1 MITLLASI
9 AGFISSIFPELFKFL
24 HNRADNAHELAVMQL
39 QMQSAS
45 LDRDV
50 RKEEIGAYA
59 DIAESNALY
68 RTYKTGIVWIDALNG
83 TVRPLITYAFFFEY
97 ALVKYLQY
105 ALLPDHAAAFMYLDA
120 LWTQDDQCIFAG
132 IMSFYFGSRAMNKG
146 RK

>member
-24 HNRADNAHELAVMQL
+24 HNRADNAHELAIMQL
-39 QMQSAS
+39 QMQSAA

-59 DIAESNALY
+59 DVSESNALY
-68 RTYKTGIVWIDALNG
+68 RTYKTGIEWVDGLNG
-83 TVRPLITYAFFFEY
+83 TVRPVITYAFFLEY
-97 ALVKYLQY
+97 VLIKYLQY
-105 ALLPDHAAAFMYLDA
+105 ALLPLHAAPFMYLDA
-120 LWTQDDQCIFAG
+120 LWTQEDQCIFAG
-132 IMSFYFGSRAMNKG
+132 VISFYFGQRAMNKG

>member
-1 MITLLASI
+1 M
-9 AGFISSIFPELFKFL
+9 
-24 HNRADNAHELAVMQL
+24 

-68 RTYKTGIVWIDALNG
+68 RTYRTGILWVDGLNG
-83 TVRPLITYAFFFEY
+83 TVRPVITYAFFTLY
-97 ALVKYLQY
+97 ATVKYLQY
-105 ALLPDHAAAFMYLDA
+105 SLLPENSAPFMYLDA
-120 LWTQDDQCIFAG
+120 LWNTEDQAIFASV
-132 IMSFYFGSRAMNKG
+132 ISFYFGSRAMNKG